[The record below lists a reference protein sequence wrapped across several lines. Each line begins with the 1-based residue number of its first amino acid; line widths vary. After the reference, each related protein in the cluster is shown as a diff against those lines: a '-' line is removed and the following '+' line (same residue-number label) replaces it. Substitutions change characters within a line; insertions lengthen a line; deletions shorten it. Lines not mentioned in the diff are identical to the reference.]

1 LVNGKRIANSG
12 SKWVNSKDC
21 VKKEKGVRLVKLDV
35 YHPTQRTRESKHT
48 IKKENGKMR
57 LNEFQELSKRT
68 APKPVSVVGKP
79 IYTRDS
85 IVNYIMGLS
94 GETGEFIDQ
103 VKKEWYHG
111 NPKDQESKKKELGD
125 ILHYWVILCDMFGF
139 TAEEVATG
147 KFVEIAKALSEWI

>member
-1 LVNGKRIANSG
+1 
-12 SKWVNSKDC
+12 
-21 VKKEKGVRLVKLDV
+21 
-35 YHPTQRTRESKHT
+35 
-48 IKKENGKMR
+48 MR

-139 TAEEVATG
+139 TAEEVATENLLKLQKRYPNG
-147 KFVEIAKALSEWI
+147 FSVEDSIKRVDVE